1 MSNEKVTFNTAAA
14 PQAIGAYS
22 QAVRA
27 GELVF
32 VSGQIPLDP
41 DTGALVSGG
50 VEAEIDR
57 AFRNLAAVCEAAGR
71 SPDDIVK
78 LTVYL
83 TDLGD
88 FEKVNAAME
97 KMFTRPFPARA
108 AVGIASLPKNAR
120 VEVEAIL
127 HAPRR

>member
-1 MSNEKVTFNTAAA
+1 MNDKTVFHTAAA

-27 GELVF
+27 GDLVF
-32 VSGQIPLDP
+32 ISGQIPLDP
-41 DTGALVSGG
+41 DTGAPVSGG
-50 VEAEIDR
+50 AEAEIDR
-57 AFRNLAAVCEAAGR
+57 AFRNLAAVCEAAGGA
-71 SPDDIVK
+71 PDDIVK

-88 FEKVNAAME
+88 FGLVNAAME
-97 KMFTRPFPARA
+97 KMFSRPFPARA
-108 AVGIASLPKNAR
+108 AVGVAALPKNVR

-127 HAPRR
+127 RAPR